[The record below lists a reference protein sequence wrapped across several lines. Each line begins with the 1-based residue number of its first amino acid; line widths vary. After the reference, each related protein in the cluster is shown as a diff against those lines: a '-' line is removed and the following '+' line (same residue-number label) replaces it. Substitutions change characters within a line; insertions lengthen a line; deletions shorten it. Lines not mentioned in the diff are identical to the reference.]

1 MKTCRV
7 TAGQMEDGGT
17 ACQGGQCDIVSGKV
31 EVGRRWYQGGRECC
45 GGWGGEVTWTGQ
57 IYGLG
62 SALWWLIEDTA
73 GRPGWRR
80 GDRAGGGETSRHQ
93 GRPGTR
99 SRGSGRRVEKVGLPG
114 AGAEWP
120 RAAREGEG
128 GVCGNLPLGVLGKR
142 TGSLMGLVTN
152 MDSAGSG
159 EGCAQ
164 YWPDCNG
171 GS

>member
-1 MKTCRV
+1 MLWRL
-7 TAGQMEDGGT
+7 GRGGDLDRT
-17 ACQGGQCDIVSGKV
+17 DL
-31 EVGRRWYQGGRECC
+31 RFRECPLVAHRGHC
-45 GGWGGEVTWTGQ
+45 RETGLEV
-57 IYGLG
+57 
-62 SALWWLIEDTA
+62 

-80 GDRAGGGETSRHQ
+80 GDQQAPRPSRYKIKRKRET
-93 GRPGTR
+93 
-99 SRGSGRRVEKVGLPG
+99 VEKVGLPG